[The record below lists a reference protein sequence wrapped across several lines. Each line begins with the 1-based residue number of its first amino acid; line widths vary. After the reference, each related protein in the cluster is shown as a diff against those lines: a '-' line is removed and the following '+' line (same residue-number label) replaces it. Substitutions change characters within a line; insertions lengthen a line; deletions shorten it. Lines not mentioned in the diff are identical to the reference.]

1 MSETQLIPISG
12 TEHENRIA
20 DIIFVHGLGGDALST
35 WHPQEK
41 QEADNSW
48 LSWLGQ
54 DIENIGIWS
63 VDYEV
68 EAFRWQGSTMP
79 LADRATNII
88 DLLDIYEIGERPVIF
103 ITHSMGGLVVKQM
116 LRHAYDFGNPSWK
129 KIVKQTKGIVFLSTP
144 HSGSNIANWL
154 QYIKGIIGTS
164 VSVDEL
170 QANDPRLRE
179 LNTVY
184 RNHTQLKEI
193 PIIVYC
199 ENESTSGVL
208 VVNNAS
214 ADPGIPGVVPIPLDE
229 NHISIAKPKSNKSR
243 LYLRVKK
250 FIKEHISSPQPLPP
264 LHSQDRI
271 PQSEPVSNI
280 NQSHSGSGDNVG
292 RDVNYNIGNI
302 INVGEADHPN
312 SDSKKKA

>member
-12 TEHENRIA
+12 TEYENRIG
-20 DIIFVHGLGGDALST
+20 DIIFVHGLGGDAYST

-41 QEADNSW
+41 PEADNSW
-48 LSWLGQ
+48 LGWLGK

-68 EAFRWQGSTMP
+68 EAFRWKGSTMP
-79 LADRATNII
+79 LADRGTNII

-116 LRHAYDFGNPSWK
+116 LRHACDFGNPSWK

-208 VVNNAS
+208 VVNQTS
-214 ADPGIPGVVPIPLDE
+214 ADPGIPGVIPIPLDE
-229 NHISIAKPKSNKSR
+229 NHISIAKPKSNTSR

-250 FIKEHISSPQPLPP
+250 FIKECLSSPQPLTP
-264 LHSQDRI
+264 LHSQDSI
-271 PQSEPVSNI
+271 PQPESPREINLNQGNYNENVQGSYIHVEGDYHQNSEP
-280 NQSHSGSGDNVG
+280 
-292 RDVNYNIGNI
+292 
-302 INVGEADHPN
+302 
-312 SDSKKKA
+312 KKKA